1 MGVVCGTDDVPT
13 MCVVLDR
20 DGEYVDSLKLS
31 HFYKLRTTRTD
42 AVDAHGESVY
52 EVVDTDRHKARLKEG
67 ESKQL
72 EEFILTH
79 EPNVIGVG
87 AMVMREGN
95 SLFLFFFSICC
106 CFEQKNTQSLVIKK
120 LIH

>member
-87 AMVMREGN
+87 AMVMREGQIVD
-95 SLFLFFFSICC
+95 F
-106 CFEQKNTQSLVIKK
+106 CFYLMCYVLNKKKPQSLVIKK